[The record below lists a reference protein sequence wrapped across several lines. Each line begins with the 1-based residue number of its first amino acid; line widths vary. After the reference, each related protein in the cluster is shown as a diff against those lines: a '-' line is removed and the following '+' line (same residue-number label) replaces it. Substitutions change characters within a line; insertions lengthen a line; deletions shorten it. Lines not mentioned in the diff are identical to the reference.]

1 MDYCTNNV
9 IQQYNNTKEDYRED
23 NDAGKKTIWGMQ
35 WLPAQIICAD
45 YDDDGPFGGIS
56 AGWHGYSG
64 LVSSDWPVCC
74 AAFYVFCAEG
84 IFYTHSRKN
93 YMLRLYIGWVL
104 MNLCNNWISQKFA
117 QPSGIIILNGMFGTM
132 FLVVLTVTSVELI
145 RAGQKERAV
154 RKIGMGL
161 AGLFYFV
168 ASFAV
173 QCGAYI
179 AMTGMFDAQTGEIT
193 NRMFPVVQ
201 RGVQIM
207 MIFVPNL
214 MNVEGG
220 FLFVLLGVAFYYLRR
235 WRIAQVAA
243 LGVLCLIQW
252 LALPQYW
259 LTDLFIFLAAIPI
272 CLYNGQAGSNRHK
285 FLFYWYYPAHVYL
298 IYIVGYLL
306 MTRWGVAY

>member
-1 MDYCTNNV
+1 MKTMTLGKRQFGGCNGFQLKLFALITMTMDHLAAY
-9 IQQYNNTKEDYRED
+9 
-23 NDAGKKTIWGMQ
+23 
-35 WLPAQIICAD
+35 LPA
-45 YDDDGPFGGIS
+45 GMGIP
-56 AGWHGYSG
+56 
-64 LVSSDWPVCC
+64 DWFHLIGRF
-74 AAFYVFCAEG
+74 AAPLFMFFCAEG

-104 MNLCNNWISQKFA
+104 MNLCNNWISQKFS

-179 AMTGMFDAQTGEIT
+179 AMTGMFDAPTGEIT

-259 LTDLFIFLAAIPI
+259 LTDLFILLAAIPI